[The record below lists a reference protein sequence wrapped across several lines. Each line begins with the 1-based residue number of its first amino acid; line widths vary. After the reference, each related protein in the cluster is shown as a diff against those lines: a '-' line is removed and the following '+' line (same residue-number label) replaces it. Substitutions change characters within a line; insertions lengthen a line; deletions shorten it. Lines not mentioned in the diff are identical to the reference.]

1 MLALGNLANENPI
14 EKTKFYRL
22 IFVDGDK
29 KFFLSLKKKIATL
42 NYLYFKHKTI

>member
-22 IFVDGDK
+22 IVVEGDK
-29 KFFLSLKKKIATL
+29 RFFCL
-42 NYLYFKHKTI
+42 